1 LPSLRQ
7 GSGFPNRNGLRY
19 NALIRV
25 RSNKEDRG
33 ARMTTTGT
41 AVYKQGWTLDD
52 VRWSAFDGAKATPR
66 MIAAIKAAALVEL
79 NAPDYVS
86 YLKRVFKDAGPDTL
100 AAIDQWGCEES
111 QHGRALGRWAEMADP
126 TYKVEEAFARFREGY
141 KPEHFAGP
149 EGVSIRGSRRGEM
162 IARCVVESGTSSYY
176 TAIKDDT
183 EEPVLKEIAGR
194 IAADEYRHYKLFFET
209 LQAQDEPDL
218 PFWKKVMVA
227 AGRITESDDDE
238 LAYAYYCANVPAA
251 DTARLPYR
259 RAYYARA
266 ATHSTMR
273 IYRRGHVQRLVQMVA
288 KAIGAAPHGRLSRFA
303 GTVLWRFLQMR
314 AGRRDIGPA
323 PAAA

>member
-1 LPSLRQ
+1 MDEGRT
-7 GSGFPNRNGLRY
+7 
-19 NALIRV
+19 
-25 RSNKEDRG
+25 
-33 ARMTTTGT
+33 RMPGT
-41 AVYKQGWTLDD
+41 AVYKQGWKLDD
-52 VRWSAFDGAKATPR
+52 VQWDAFDRAKASPR

-86 YLKRVFKDAGPDTL
+86 YLKRVFKDAGPETL
-100 AAIDQWGCEES
+100 SAIDQWGCEES

-126 TYKVEEAFARFREGY
+126 TYKVEEAFARFRAGY
-141 KPEHFAGP
+141 KPEHFSGP
-149 EGVSIRGSRRGEM
+149 EGQSIRGSRRGEM

-176 TAIKDDT
+176 TAIRDDT

-194 IAADEYRHYKLFFET
+194 IAADEYRHYKLFYDT
-209 LQAQDEPDL
+209 LHAQDEPDL
-218 PFWKKVMVA
+218 PFWKKLAVA

-266 ATHSTMR
+266 ATHSTMK
-273 IYRRGHVQRLVQMVA
+273 IYRRGHIQRLVQMVA
-288 KAIGAAPHGRLSRFA
+288 KAVGAAPHGWLSRAA
-303 GTVLWRFLQMR
+303 GSVLWYFLQMR
-314 AGRRDIGPA
+314 AGSKPMGPA